1 MARILAA
8 LNAAALVPTVV
19 FLILASRYLIRE
31 STRRGLH
38 PLNWFNL
45 PHSMNLALAMVIF
58 DIFVILRLGTT
69 VLWYMIGPKI
79 LPIELMFLIS
89 ITGIIIGLLC
99 KIRALTE
106 PEYGRLPWLGSAVLT
121 VLAAFFLLALRL

>member
-1 MARILAA
+1 MARILGA
-8 LNAAALVPTVV
+8 LNAAALIPAVI
-19 FLILASRYLIRE
+19 FLVLASRYLIRE
-31 STRRGLH
+31 SIRRGLH

-69 VLWYMIGPKI
+69 VLWYMLAQRII
-79 LPIELMFLIS
+79 SINLLFLIS
-89 ITGIIIGLLC
+89 IIGIIIGLLC

-106 PEYGRLPWLGSAVLT
+106 PDYGNLPWLGSAILT
-121 VLAAFFLLALRL
+121 VLAAVFLLAL

>member
-1 MARILAA
+1 MDRILAA
-8 LNAAALVPTVV
+8 LNAAALVPAVV
-19 FLILASRYLIRE
+19 FLVLASRYLTRE

-69 VLWYMIGPKI
+69 VLWYMIGQKI
-79 LPIELMFLIS
+79 MPIDLLFLVS
-89 ITGIIIGLLC
+89 ITGIIVGLLC

-106 PEYGRLPWLGSAVLT
+106 PGYGRLPWLGSAVLT
-121 VLAAFFLLALRL
+121 VIAAVFLLALRL

>member
-1 MARILAA
+1 MDRILAA
-8 LNAAALVPTVV
+8 LNAAALVPAVV

-69 VLWYMIGPKI
+69 VLWYMIGQKI
-79 LPIELMFLIS
+79 LPIELMFLVS
-89 ITGIIIGLLC
+89 IIGIIVGLLC

-121 VLAAFFLLALRL
+121 ILAAVFLLALWL

>member
-1 MARILAA
+1 MARTLQA
-8 LNAAALVPTVV
+8 LNAAALIPAVI
-19 FLILASRYLIRE
+19 FLVLASRYLIRE
-31 STRRGLH
+31 SIRRGLH

-69 VLWYMIGPKI
+69 VLWYMIGQKI
-79 LPIELMFLIS
+79 LPIELMFLVS
-89 ITGIIIGLLC
+89 VTGIIVGLLC

-106 PEYGRLPWLGSAVLT
+106 PDYGKLPWLGSAVLT
-121 VLAAFFLLALRL
+121 VLTAVFLLALWL